1 MISPFEEISLI
12 KKKIFFLQ
20 SRKNKFLGICSNL
33 LLLFLVVMIS
43 FVNSGCASKAVSN
56 KTVSTSTEM
65 YDPIEPLNRFVFEFN
80 NVVEVVVLN
89 PVSSIYSAVFP
100 NVVRNSVR
108 NFLRNLKTP
117 VILANDILQG
127 EHIRARDTSVRFLI
141 NSTAGVLG
149 FFDVA
154 THFDYKY
161 HNEDFG
167 QTLAVHGIGQGPYL
181 VLPLLGPSS
190 IRHTLGRVTD
200 IFISPMTYVSDVE
213 NISYGLTGIRI
224 IDGHSRIKDT
234 LSDLKRDSLD
244 YYSLIRSVYSQ
255 RRKSVILNE
264 KKSK

>member
-1 MISPFEEISLI
+1 MLFKEVLLN
-12 KKKIFFLQ
+12 KNKIFILKTP
-20 SRKNKFLGICSNL
+20 KNKPFGICNI
-33 LLLFLVVMIS
+33 FLSIFFIVIIS
-43 FVNSGCASKAVSN
+43 FANYGCASKMASN
-56 KTVSTSTEM
+56 DAVSTSTEM

-100 NVVRNSVR
+100 DIVKDSVR
-108 NFLRNLKTP
+108 NFLRNLETP
-117 VILANDILQG
+117 VTLANDILQG
-127 EHIRARDTSVRFLI
+127 EHLRARDTSMRFLI

-149 FFDVA
+149 LFDIA
-154 THFDYKY
+154 SRLDFKY

-167 QTLAVHGIGQGPYL
+167 QTLAIHGVGQGPYI
-181 VLPLLGPSS
+181 VLPFLGPSS
-190 IRHTLGRVTD
+190 VRHTVGRVTD
-200 IFISPMTYVSDVE
+200 IFLSPMTYISDVE
-213 NISYGLTGIRI
+213 NINYTLKGVRI